1 LFRLP
6 KALSQIV
13 GIHLHENGSLSEK
26 EKKPLTKLAKWYEET
41 KRILPK
47 NSILIQST
55 TNHIYPYPALI
66 FKKATWAFIDLFFF
80 LPEIPMTFSK
90 EYLGRAYRTKALNM
104 FIDND
109 TYSDSGSKT

>member
-1 LFRLP
+1 M
-6 KALSQIV
+6 
-13 GIHLHENGSLSEK
+13 
-26 EKKPLTKLAKWYEET
+26 

-104 FIDND
+104 FIDNEV
-109 TYSDSGSKT
+109 TSDSANKPEISQLSGPISMTKKTSYSIVNSSFFEQ